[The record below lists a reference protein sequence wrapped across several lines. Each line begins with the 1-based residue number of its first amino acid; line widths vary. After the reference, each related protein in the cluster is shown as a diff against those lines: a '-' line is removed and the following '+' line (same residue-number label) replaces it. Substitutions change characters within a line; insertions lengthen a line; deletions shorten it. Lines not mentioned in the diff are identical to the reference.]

1 MKVLVTGATGSV
13 GSHIVEQL
21 VAKDIEVK
29 ALSRKE
35 SNLPKGAQVVLGILI
50 FPKL

>member
-21 VAKDIEVK
+21 VAKNIEVK
-29 ALSRKE
+29 AF
-35 SNLPKGAQVVLGILI
+35 LI
-50 FPKL
+50 TQSEQSDEKFIK